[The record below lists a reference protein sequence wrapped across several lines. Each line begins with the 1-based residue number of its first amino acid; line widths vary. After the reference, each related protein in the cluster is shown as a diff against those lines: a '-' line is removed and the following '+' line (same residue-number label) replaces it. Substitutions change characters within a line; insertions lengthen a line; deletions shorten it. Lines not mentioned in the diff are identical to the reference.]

1 MHNNDDDDVVVVA
14 VVVVVCCCCCCCC
27 CFFFAGN
34 DKEGAGTEPEPEIIM
49 GPIHIFKLVVIMFS
63 SLVLLLSP
71 LKRSSTFSLSFSF
84 SFSSLSPFL
93 LLLLL
98 LPLGPFPR
106 CTLSCCDYFK
116 KFSTLATPLPHH
128 TLECFQKE
136 EKGEKEGEVVYLG
149 FSCSSSSV
157 WCLSFL
163 CF

>member
-1 MHNNDDDDVVVVA
+1 MLFDWLGYLLSFFLWFPFLFPRL
-14 VVVVVCCCCCCCC
+14 
-27 CFFFAGN
+27 FFFFSFPPPFLSFCWGRC
-34 DKEGAGTEPEPEIIM
+34 
-49 GPIHIFKLVVIMFS
+49 MFS

-84 SFSSLSPFL
+84 SFSSPFL